1 MEEHHR
7 ILLKA
12 ENAELKR
19 NLDSAK
25 AEIVKHEQLLKLLV
39 ISNNLDES
47 KIEQGL
53 DIIKSFQK

>member
-25 AEIVKHEQLLKLLV
+25 VEIVKHEQLLKLLV